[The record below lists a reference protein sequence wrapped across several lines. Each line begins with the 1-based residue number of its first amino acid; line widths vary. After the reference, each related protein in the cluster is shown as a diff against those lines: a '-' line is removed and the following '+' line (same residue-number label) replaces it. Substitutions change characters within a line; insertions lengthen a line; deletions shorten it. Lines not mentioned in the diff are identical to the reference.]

1 MLNFLREQEN
11 LDSAG
16 PLQKGRR
23 SKSSDDNVGIS
34 QTQKNASVGPDDSAD
49 SKFLSVDTN
58 KKALQKSTI
67 LLIAVVCLGMIA
79 LFFMIKK
86 GTPKAAEGTV
96 DLEQAQIDV
105 LIAKLGG
112 VRNEMSS
119 RMDKILK
126 KFYEFSEAR
135 QVPVDRLGKNPF
147 KVSSLLAGMDE
158 PSHQD
163 WQKLVGADATYGLQ
177 LFSIVQPA
185 GEDEKS
191 RCVID
196 DKILCEGDSIRGMKV
211 TEIGDNFVK
220 LQAGDDQVILKLN
233 ADN

>member
-1 MLNFLREQEN
+1 
-11 LDSAG
+11 
-16 PLQKGRR
+16 
-23 SKSSDDNVGIS
+23 
-34 QTQKNASVGPDDSAD
+34 
-49 SKFLSVDTN
+49 
-58 KKALQKSTI
+58 
-67 LLIAVVCLGMIA
+67 
-79 LFFMIKK
+79 
-86 GTPKAAEGTV
+86 
-96 DLEQAQIDV
+96 
-105 LIAKLGG
+105 
-112 VRNEMSS
+112 
-119 RMDKILK
+119 
-126 KFYEFSEAR
+126 
-135 QVPVDRLGKNPF
+135 
-147 KVSSLLAGMDE
+147 MDE